1 MHLKSVTLHPEN
13 YPNREKY
20 PFSLPIFQ
28 QPECIRFST
37 PVGELSVR
45 KWCSTAFHA
54 CGGRGGC
61 G

>member
-28 QPECIRFST
+28 QDIGPRIACRFD
-37 PVGELSVR
+37 EIVR
-45 KWCSTAFHA
+45 DAF
-54 CGGRGGC
+54 GRQ
-61 G
+61 